1 VLKGN
6 LSTRPFYNERLVTSV
21 LLLAGVAAL
30 GLTAFNVSQFR
41 TLSERRAALQ
51 EKVRIAQLETS
62 RVKSG
67 TQVVY
72 ASLDRPALQALA
84 GSAEEANRL
93 IDARVFSWTRFL
105 SGLEAQMPIN
115 VHLVAVSPRVDRDV
129 FQVDLSVVAK
139 SLEDLQQFIEALSK
153 TGEFYDVFPTGRDLN
168 DDGTI
173 SAAIRTGYRVSP
185 PPPATANG
193 EGKRGRP

>member
-1 VLKGN
+1 MLKGN
-6 LSTRPFYNERLVTSV
+6 LSTRPFYNERLVTSG
-21 LLLAGVAAL
+21 LLLAAIVAI
-30 GLTAFNVSQFR
+30 GLTAFNVSQFMS
-41 TLSERRAALQ
+41 LSERRAALQ
-51 EKVRIAQLETS
+51 ERVRLAQLETT
-62 RVKSG
+62 RIRNA

-72 ASLDRPALQALA
+72 STLDRPALQALA

-105 SGLEAQMPIN
+105 SGLEAQMPLN
-115 VHLVAVSPRVDRDV
+115 VHLVSVSPRVDRGV
-129 FQVDLSVVAK
+129 FQVDLTVVAK
-139 SLEDLQQFIEALSK
+139 SLEDLQQFIDALSK

-173 SAAIRTGYRVSP
+173 NASIRTGYRV
-185 PPPATANG
+185 TAPTPVNG